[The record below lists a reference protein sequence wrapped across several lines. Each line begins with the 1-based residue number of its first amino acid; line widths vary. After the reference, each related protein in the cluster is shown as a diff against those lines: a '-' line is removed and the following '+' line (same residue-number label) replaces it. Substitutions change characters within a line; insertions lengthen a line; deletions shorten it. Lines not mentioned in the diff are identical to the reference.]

1 MSDYDSAT
9 DSFVESKTQKK
20 KAPIGGMSR
29 GLEELGQLRAE
40 LDELKKEVEDT
51 TKSKTTTQKK
61 RSEALGGADEDGVFI
76 FTTK

>member
-9 DSFVESKTQKK
+9 DTFVESRTQQKK
-20 KAPIGGMSR
+20 RAPIEGMSR

-40 LDELKKEVEDT
+40 VDELKKEVKDV
-51 TKSKTTTQKK
+51 KSKTTTQKK

-76 FTTK
+76 FTTS

>member
-9 DSFVESKTQKK
+9 DTFVESKTQKK
-20 KAPIGGMSR
+20 KAPIEGMSR

-40 LDELKKEVEDT
+40 LDELKKEVKDV
-51 TKSKTTTQKK
+51 KSKTTTQKK

-76 FTTK
+76 FTTS